1 MSTEETEAPEVATVP
16 LDRLTKIYIKIRN
29 AKAALTKEFEEKEKE
44 LKDSMAEVANAM
56 KDQMIATGSK
66 STRTEFG
73 TVILGK
79 KVRYFP
85 SDWSAFKEWVVKE
98 DLLDVLEK
106 RIAQQNMAKYLED
119 HPDVA
124 PPGLNSESEVVI
136 TVRKPS

>member
-1 MSTEETEAPEVATVP
+1 MSEEIAEVAAVP
-16 LDRLTKIYIKIRN
+16 LDRLTRIYIKIRN
-29 AKAALTKEFEEKEKE
+29 AKQALTKEFEEKEKE
-44 LKDSMAEVANAM
+44 LKDSLAEISNAM
-56 KDQMIATGSK
+56 KDQMLATGSK

-85 SDWSAFKEWVVKE
+85 SDWGVLKPWLQEN
-98 DLLDVLEK
+98 DLLDLLEK

-119 HPDVA
+119 NPDVA

-136 TVRKPS
+136 TVRRPS